1 MRNFSFTILP
11 NTLLM
16 NPKPLVSMFE
26 QEIGFHASLGQGLS
40 KHQKVNPPAV
50 EQSGTRQKYWPV
62 KQAGGHGALP
72 SSGCFAAEGEHEGNR
87 EKNRTILSTKSTKP
101 ISEGV
106 CWPS

>member
-1 MRNFSFTILP
+1 M
-11 NTLLM
+11 LLM